1 MPESCPFCNTERIE
15 ILAENRLAF
24 AFYDRYPV
32 SPGHVLI
39 VTRRHTP
46 DYFSCTADEKAAILD
61 LMELLKARLDQ
72 SARPPEGY
80 NMGFNAGQAAG
91 QTVMHVHIHLIPR
104 YVGDMEDPRG
114 GVRHVIPEKG
124 NYLLQQPEPLTD
136 GYAGGNF
143 YSALAPLLAKATQI
157 DVLSAFIQD
166 SGLDHIESLLKG
178 ALDRGARVRILTGDY
193 LDITQAQAL
202 RRLLDWGVAT
212 EAEGAAENP
221 EFSVSGKLH
230 SRVVETQRIN
240 RAFHPKAWQLSSPDF
255 GVAFVGSSNLS
266 KSALVT
272 GVEWNLRISRHR
284 DRAAW
289 VRIAASFQH
298 LWNQGTPLQQG
309 WIDAYERRVRQSPRS
324 LPPGE
329 IEAAPIQRL
338 PDPNPI
344 QVEALEAL
352 VESRKQQRQRAL
364 VVMATGLGKT
374 VLAAHDIRTFTNQ
387 AAPSVLWLAHRK
399 ELLEQASNTLRKAL
413 PSARFAWMLAGERP
427 PDSYDVLFASVQ
439 SIARPA
445 TLQRMAPDRFRYI
458 VVDEVHHADAPSYRR
473 ILAHFS
479 PEFLLGLT
487 ATPERADGG
496 DIGGLFDDHLPFRAD
511 VGTGIQEDLLVP
523 FRYFGLTDNTNY
535 QHIPWRNGRFDTE
548 ALSEAIGTQAR
559 MEKLWSAWNETDKTA
574 SRTMVFC
581 ASVRHATF
589 VRDWL
594 ARKGLRVR
602 LCHGG
607 GDSDDRTTSLDELSA
622 GQIDAICSVD
632 LFNEGVDCRPL
643 DRVVMLRPTESP
655 VLFLQQLGR
664 GLRKS
669 DSKKDLVV
677 IDFVGNHKVFLDR
690 VRTLLSLGGA
700 TPSLY
705 DFVAR
710 REQSLPPGCSV
721 ELELEAI
728 DLLKKLLPTERSAGI
743 SAVYRELKAARG
755 ERPRAGELVRM
766 GFTLAP
772 FLKNEGGWFGFVRSE
787 GDLSESEVA
796 VLTQAKDWLKEVQST
811 AMTKCFKM
819 VVLEVLIEAE
829 ALGGKIGLP
838 ELARRSHAILA
849 RSPELFEDLEGVKEL
864 PDPRSPAPEV
874 WEAYWRK
881 NPVKAWCE
889 GPWFRVEQGQFVSHI
904 PTADRL
910 TLEEMTRELVDA
922 RLAHYRRR
930 REGSTDSIDVKVS
943 WNQRDPILFLPSGS
957 ARRQLPEGEVDVRL
971 PDDSTWRFRFA
982 KIAVNVAHPIGSLQ
996 NKLPDLLRRW
1006 YGPLAGRPGTD
1017 RRVRFRKVDGVLRIE
1032 PLGELVSLQRNR
1044 FISYPSLKAAA
1055 GWAGEERLEPEAEE
1069 VLLPGPVGDHSF
1081 ALRVSG
1087 DSMEGGP
1094 KAIHDGDWA
1103 IFEWARGLGP
1113 GALEGRV
1120 VLAAVGSEEEGV
1132 ATHIKRVVKE
1142 NGNYFLKSD
1151 NPAYPLRSA
1160 EGATIYARLV
1170 RTIRPAELAP
1180 EPGSTVDDV
1189 QATFGLSELPVGR
1202 ISRVDGH
1209 LFLQVSPPTG
1219 AHDWRTQPVPGLC
1232 PGETAYIL
1240 TKSEEGGTFTYLGV
1254 GRWRGEAWEIA
1265 DAARP

>member
-1 MPESCPFCNTERIE
+1 MRDACPFCNTGLIE
-15 ILAENRLAF
+15 VLAENRLAF

-46 DYFSCTADEKAAILD
+46 DYFSCTPDEKVAIFEL
-61 LMELLKARLDQ
+61 LELLKATLDQ

-104 YVGDMEDPRG
+104 YRGDMEDPRG

-124 NYLLQQPEPLTD
+124 NYLLQQPELLTD

-143 YSALAPLLAKATQI
+143 YSALAPLLAKATEI
-157 DVLSAFIQD
+157 NVLSAFIQD
-166 SGLDHIESLLKG
+166 SGLDHIESLLMG
-178 ALDRGARVRILTGDY
+178 ALGRGARVRILTGDY
-193 LDITQAQAL
+193 LDITQAHAL
-202 RRLLDWGVAT
+202 RRLLDWGVAM
-212 EAEGAAENP
+212 EAEGAAETP
-221 EFSVSGKLH
+221 EFCVRGTLH
-230 SRVVETQRIN
+230 SRVVETHRIS
-240 RAFHPKAWQLSSPDF
+240 RAFHPKAWQLSSPEF

-272 GVEWNLRISRHR
+272 GVEWNLRISRQR
-284 DRAAW
+284 DKAAW
-289 VRIAASFQH
+289 DRIATSFQH
-298 LWNQGTPLQQG
+298 LWSQGTPLQQD

-329 IEAAPIQRL
+329 IEAAPSPLL
-338 PDPNPI
+338 PDPHPI
-344 QVEALEAL
+344 QQEALDAL
-352 VESRKQQRQRAL
+352 TESRKQRRQRAL

-374 VLAAHDIRTFTNQ
+374 VLAAHDIRSFARN

-399 ELLEQASNTLRKAL
+399 ELLEQASSTLRKAL

-427 PDSYDVLFASVQ
+427 PEHYDVLFASVQ
-439 SIARPA
+439 SIARLA
-445 TLQRMAPDRFRYI
+445 TLQRLAPDRFRYI

-479 PEFLLGLT
+479 AEFLLGLT

-535 QHIPWRNGRFDTE
+535 QHVPWRNGRFDTE
-548 ALSEAIGTQAR
+548 ALSQAIGTQAR
-559 MEKLWSAWNETDKTA
+559 MEKLWSAWNEPDKTA

-594 ARKGLRVR
+594 AQKGQRVR

-607 GDSDDRTTSLDELSA
+607 AGSDDRTTSLDALSA
-622 GQIDAICSVD
+622 GEIDAICSVD

-690 VRTLLSLGGA
+690 VRTLLSLGGEN
-700 TPSLY
+700 PSLH

-710 REQSLPPGCSV
+710 REPSLPPGCTV
-721 ELELEAI
+721 ELELAAI
-728 DLLKKLLPTERSAGI
+728 DLLKKLLPTERSAGV

-755 ERPRAGELVRM
+755 ERPQAGELVRM

-772 FLKNEGGWFGFVRSE
+772 FLKYEGGWFGFVRAE

-796 VLTQAKDWLKEVQST
+796 VYARAKDWLKEVQST
-811 AMTKCFKM
+811 AMSKCFKM

-829 ALGGKIGLP
+829 ALGGAISL
-838 ELARRSHAILA
+838 EDLARRAHAILV

-864 PDPRSPAPEV
+864 PDARNPTPEV
-874 WEAYWRK
+874 WAAYWRK

-889 GPWFRVEQGQFVSHI
+889 GPWFRVENGQFVSHI
-904 PTADRL
+904 PATDRL
-910 TLEEMTRELVDA
+910 SLAEMTRELVDA
-922 RLAHYRRR
+922 RLAQYRRR
-930 REGSTDSIDVKVS
+930 REGDTDSIDVKVS
-943 WNQRDPILFLPSGS
+943 WNQRDPILFLPSGT
-957 ARRQLPEGEVDVRL
+957 ARRQLPEGDADVRL
-971 PDDSTWRFRFA
+971 PDDTIWRFRFK
-982 KIAVNVAHPIGSLQ
+982 KIAVNVAHPIGTLQ

-1006 YGPLAGRPGTD
+1006 FGPMAGRPGTD
-1017 RRVRFRKVDGVLRIE
+1017 RRVRFRKVDGTLRME
-1032 PLGELVSLQRNR
+1032 PLGELVSLHRNR

-1055 GWAGEERLEPEAEE
+1055 GWMGEGRLEPEAEE
-1069 VLLPGPVGDHSF
+1069 VLLPGPTGDQAF
-1081 ALRVSG
+1081 AVRVSG

-1094 KAIHDGDWA
+1094 RAIHDGDWA

-1113 GALEGRV
+1113 GAVEGRV
-1120 VLAAVGSEEEGV
+1120 VLVALGNEEEGV
-1132 ATHIKRVVKE
+1132 ATHIKRVVKD
-1142 NGNYFLKSD
+1142 NGIYSLKSD
-1151 NPAYPLRSA
+1151 NPKYPPRSA

-1170 RTIRPAELAP
+1170 RTIRPEELAP
-1180 EPGSTVDDV
+1180 APGSTTEDI
-1189 QATFGLSELPVGR
+1189 QASFGLSEPPTGR
-1202 ISRVDGH
+1202 FSRVDGH
-1209 LFLQVSPPTG
+1209 LFLLLGPTE
-1219 AHDWRTQPVPGLC
+1219 ATTDWTSQPIPGLR

-1240 TKSEEGGTFTYLGV
+1240 SQSKEGGPGTYLGV
-1254 GRWRGEAWEIA
+1254 GRWRGDMWEIA
-1265 DAARP
+1265 GAVHP